1 MLGIFHIFILYF
13 IYLYYFYRNILVLQS
28 DNERQESWE
37 AIGARLIRRLSMR
50 PTPEELVERNI
61 LKSMLLIIIYLN
73 SFNNSFTYLIKY
85 FCVNYSPNS
94 CRRKKT
100 ERRKETLSFTKA

>member
-1 MLGIFHIFILYF
+1 MYNFSFI
-13 IYLYYFYRNILVLQS
+13 FYRNILVLQS

-61 LKSMLLIIIYLN
+61 LKSMYILII
-73 SFNNSFTYLIKY
+73 
-85 FCVNYSPNS
+85 
-94 CRRKKT
+94 T
-100 ERRKETLSFTKA
+100 EKV